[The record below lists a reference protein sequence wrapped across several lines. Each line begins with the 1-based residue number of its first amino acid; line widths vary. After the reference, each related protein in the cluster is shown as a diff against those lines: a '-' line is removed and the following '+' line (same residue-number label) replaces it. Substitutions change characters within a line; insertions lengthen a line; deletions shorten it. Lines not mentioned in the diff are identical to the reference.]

1 MFKRV
6 LLGLVFLVSLAWIA
20 SVGYGIFS
28 SSNEFAE
35 ETIFSEADGEL
46 LIVNRPLE
54 INFSAIKGFEESPQF
69 AFVSNL
75 SPQAYT
81 KGFFSFNRAHFVL
94 ENKDGWDEKSLKN
107 LFGSNDLKVNLDDKT
122 LTINGWSGRFKNERL
137 YVFQQKIDPNSSP
150 YSPFVYDK
158 KATAS
163 ILLFGKNNTIQSVS
177 DVYFKSTGNVDY
189 ITRNQ
194 NIKQGNQV
202 RDEDLFG
209 PFISRKI
216 TSYHFFERDFYATLD
231 PVYANGPMMKWLKAG
246 FVETIYEG
254 ETVLVADY
262 IDGQD
267 PILILNDLQQTTEA
281 TKFKTK
287 LTSTFPKAGT
297 SYFVNYLE
305 DLVVIAAREEV
316 CAQFIADHKL
326 GNTISLDAKAQKRT
340 YEDLPQAVSERYVS
354 NDTRFSKAVYNGY
367 LLETR
372 FGKLEAQTQTRDES
386 MAMTCNFAIVDFQ
399 VFEGKGN
406 VVALGKNGE
415 VAYFQNGKEKWRKK
429 MESAPKGKL
438 QLIEL
443 HGGGEQHI
451 LVNSEDEIYLWK
463 LNGEAPSGFP
473 VKLDEAANN
482 EVKFY
487 RWKEKSYFL
496 VATNQNKV
504 YQFDSEGREL
514 TLFKSTIP
522 VVEKIEVWSSQ
533 SKLFFGFRSTTR
545 FEMFDVAKKSSMRTF
560 EVPVGSKTVKI
571 PNELMHYG
579 MNGNTFVRFDQKG
592 TRTDFQNYAKSKLLT
607 IQEDTKN
614 PTIIISGSSE
624 LHFLNQQ
631 GIEFGKLRIPFSEI
645 EDAHYSINN
654 SGKSIVSVIDGL
666 ENNVY
671 LYDMAGTML
680 TDRSYEGKT
689 KVRVTSIGS
698 SLLITTVVDNY
709 IIQYFEN

>member
-28 SSNEFAE
+28 STNDFSE
-35 ETIFSEADGEL
+35 EYIFSEADGEL
-46 LIVNRPLE
+46 LIVNRPKE
-54 INFSAIKGFEESPQF
+54 INFSLIKEFSGSPQF
-69 AFVSNL
+69 DLVSNL
-75 SPQAYT
+75 SVQNYT
-81 KGFFSFNRAHFVL
+81 KGFFSFKRPHFIV
-94 ENKDGWDEKSLKN
+94 EKEGEWDEKSLKA
-107 LFGSNDLKVNLDDKT
+107 LFGRDDLRVNNEDKT
-122 LTINGWSGRFKNERL
+122 LALDGWSGRFKHNRL
-137 YVFQQKIDPNSSP
+137 YVFQGEIDPNPNP
-150 YSPFVYDK
+150 YSPFVHDK

-163 ILLFGKNNTIQSVS
+163 VLLFGKNNAILSVS

-189 ITRNQ
+189 ITRNEH
-194 NIKQGNQV
+194 IKQGNQV
-202 RDEDLFG
+202 HDEDLFG
-209 PFISRKI
+209 RFISRKI
-216 TSYHFFERDFYATLD
+216 TSYHFYERDYYATLD
-231 PVYANGPMMKWLKAG
+231 PVYAKGPMMQWLKAG
-246 FVETIYEG
+246 FVETIYQG

-281 TKFKTK
+281 NRFKTK

-297 SYFVNYLE
+297 SYFVSYLE
-305 DLVVIAAREEV
+305 DLVVIAEREEV
-316 CAQFIADHKL
+316 CAQFVADHKL
-326 GNTISLDAKAQKRT
+326 GNTITLDAKAQKST
-340 YEDLPQAVSERYVS
+340 YQDLPQAVSERYVS
-354 NDTRFSKAVYNGY
+354 KETRISKAVYNGY

-372 FGKLEAQTQTRDES
+372 FGKFEAQTVTRDES
-386 MAMTCNFAIVDFQ
+386 MAMTCNFEIADFH

-406 VVALGKNGE
+406 VVALGKKGE
-415 VAYFQNGKEKWRKK
+415 VVYFKNGKETWRKK
-429 MESAPKGKL
+429 MESSPKGNL
-438 QLIEL
+438 QIIEL

-463 LNGEAPSGFP
+463 FNGESPSGFP
-473 VKLDEAANN
+473 VKLDEAASN

-496 VATNQNKV
+496 VATGQNRA

-514 TLFKSTIP
+514 TVFKTLIP

-533 SKLFFGFRSTTR
+533 SKLFFGFRSSTR
-545 FEMFDVAKKSSMRTF
+545 FEMFDVAKKSSLRTYD
-560 EVPVGSKTVKI
+560 VPAGSKTVKI
-571 PNELMHYG
+571 PNEIVHFG
-579 MNGNTFVRFDQKG
+579 INGSSFVRFDQKG
-592 TRTDFQNYAKSKLLT
+592 TRTDFQKYEQSKLLT

-614 PTIIISGSSE
+614 PTIIIQAASE

-631 GIEFGKLRIPFSEI
+631 GIEFGKIRIPFTEM
-645 EDAHYSINN
+645 EDAHFSNN

-680 TDRSYEGKT
+680 IDHAYEGKT
-689 KVRVTSIGS
+689 KVRITSIGS